1 MPTNIGNSPRHNNI
15 ADPTA
20 LTIKPLKYQKQ
31 PHRAWTDSELAIMT
45 GPDAGLVAL
54 PVQVA
59 LFTGQRLGDVLGL
72 RSTAYDGQ
80 SVRVRQQKTGTEL
93 TIAVH
98 PTLAA
103 MLDDTPRIAE
113 VICTRPDGAP
123 WKIDHF
129 KHVFA
134 DTRARLGLPDDV
146 HFHGLRHSAASRLAE
161 AGCSHAEIAAVTG
174 YKSVAMVAHYA
185 AGAQQRALAKSA
197 IGRLKPAAK
206 PADESPQ

>member
-1 MPTNIGNSPRHNNI
+1 M
-15 ADPTA
+15 
-20 LTIKPLKYQKQ
+20 
-31 PHRAWTDSELAIMT
+31 
-45 GPDAGLVAL
+45 
-54 PVQVA
+54 
-59 LFTGQRLGDVLGL
+59 
-72 RSTAYDGQ
+72 
-80 SVRVRQQKTGTEL
+80 
-93 TIAVH
+93 
-98 PTLAA
+98 
-103 MLDDTPRIAE
+103 
-113 VICTRPDGAP
+113 ICTRPDGAP

-206 PADESPQ
+206 PAEEPPQ